1 MKFSNL
7 LEKYKV
13 PNFLVPNHFRPVEV
27 YDPDEATEI
36 EQDPE
41 AEKKNVYYTVYTF
54 DETSAEIFKTKS
66 VKDCFIDYQNLDKVI
81 WINVDGIRRKDVR
94 RLCSHFNVHN
104 LLVNDIVSVGQRS
117 KTDEIDEHYFSL
129 LPMLTYDETL
139 QLVEKEQLS
148 ILLGKNYVIS
158 FQTEHKKDPF
168 GEIRKKLKN
177 RLDAVRKKSADYLYY
192 QLVDAVVDD
201 YFQVL
206 ESLATRLEVLEHKA
220 MAVSTQNSILLEIS
234 ALRNEIMVMRRAM
247 TPVKDVVYSLWKA
260 NSPLMDNRNARFFKD
275 VYDHIQLAIEYNEG
289 YREMTINL
297 QDLYMNQVNTRM
309 NEVMKILTMVTVLL
323 APATVIGGIFGM
335 NFDRIPLMHNQ
346 VGFFLTIF
354 LMFGISILMI
364 LYFKKKG
371 WF

>member
-13 PNFLVPNHFRPVEV
+13 PNFLIPNHFRPVEV
-27 YDPDEATEI
+27 FNPDEATEL
-36 EQDPE
+36 ELPLEDE
-41 AEKKNVYYTVYTF
+41 RKNVYYTVYTF

-66 VKDCFIDYQNLDKVI
+66 VKDCFVEYENVDKVI
-81 WINVDGIRRKDVR
+81 WINVDGIRKKDVR

-117 KTDEIDEHYFSL
+117 KTDEIDEHFFSL
-129 LPMLTYDETL
+129 LPMLTYNEAL
-139 QLVEKEQLS
+139 QIVEKEQLS
-148 ILLGKNYVIS
+148 ILLGKNYVIT
-158 FQTEHKKDPF
+158 FQTDHKTDPF
-168 GEIRKKLKN
+168 GEIRRKLKN

-192 QLVDAVVDD
+192 QLIDAVVDD
-201 YFQVL
+201 YFLVL
-206 ESLATRLEVLEHKA
+206 ESLATRLETLEHKA
-220 MAVSTQNSILLEIS
+220 LSVKAGNNVLLEIS
-234 ALRNEIMVMRRAM
+234 NLRNEIMIMRRAM
-247 TPVKDVVYSLWKA
+247 TPVKDVVYALWKA
-260 NSPLMDNRNARFFKD
+260 NSSLLDARNARFFKD
-275 VYDHIQLAIEYNEG
+275 IFDHILLAIEYNDG

-335 NFDRIPLMHNQ
+335 NFDRIPLLHNQ
-346 VGFFLTIF
+346 LGFYITIIIMLGVSVF
-354 LMFGISILMI
+354 MI

>member
-1 MKFSNL
+1 VKFTNL
-7 LEKYKV
+7 LEKYRV
-13 PNFLVPNHFRPVEV
+13 PNFLIPAHNRALEV
-27 YDPDEATEI
+27 YDPDGATEV
-36 EQDPE
+36 EQDLE
-41 AEKKNVYYTVYTF
+41 AERKNVYYTVYTF

-66 VKDCFIDYQNLDKVI
+66 VKDCFIPYEGLDKVI
-81 WINVDGIRRKDVR
+81 WINVDGIRKKDVR

-117 KTDEIDEHYFSL
+117 KIDEIDEHFFTL
-129 LPMLTYDETL
+129 IPMLSYNEAL
-139 QLVEKEQLS
+139 QTVEKEQLS
-148 ILLGKNYVIS
+148 ILLGKNYVIT
-158 FQTEHKKDPF
+158 FQSENQRDPF
-168 GEIRKKLKN
+168 GDIRKKLKN
-177 RLDAVRKKSADYLYY
+177 RLDAVRKKSADYLCY

-201 YFQVL
+201 YFEVI
-206 ESLATRLEVLEHKA
+206 ESLATRLEDLELKALNVTTGNDVLFA
-220 MAVSTQNSILLEIS
+220 IS

-247 TPVKDVVYSLWKA
+247 TPVKDVVFSLWQSH
-260 NSPLMDNRNARFFKD
+260 SPLLDKQNARFFKD
-275 VYDHIQLAIEYNEG
+275 VYDHIQLAIEYAEG

-309 NEVMKILTMVTVLL
+309 NEVMKVLTMVTVLL

-346 VGFFLTIF
+346 VGFFITIF
-354 LMFGISILMI
+354 IMLGTSVLMI